1 MAAHNYAYGLRL
13 DSEGSATLISTWA
26 EMTRITPETSPSLRI
41 NPTVIANLH
50 GDTMADRAFYNN
62 YDFNMEIQLSYGT
75 PETTTKVYE
84 NRSEVLQ
91 RTTDHTQK
99 VWLER
104 DTTWQGV
111 VEIPF
116 RTLRGPRTT
125 DPDHR
130 LGFIC
135 RTVEPFWRDTS
146 VTHSAVNPVSGV
158 TNGGDAPIHD
168 AVIVLSGQNGVQR
181 LTNTT
186 NGEYVE
192 LDADTT
198 SNAITID
205 CGARTIKQSGADAD
219 DIANFTARDP
229 WWIEVVRGAN
239 TFSLTGGGSATLT
252 ARDKWL

>member
-1 MAAHNYAYGLRL
+1 MALHDYAYGLRL
-13 DSEGSATLISTWA
+13 DSAGSPTLISTWGTV
-26 EMTRITPETSPSLRI
+26 TRIIPETSPGLRI
-41 NPTVIANLH
+41 NPTVIANIH
-50 GDTMADRAFYNN
+50 GDSTPDRAFYNN
-62 YDFNMEIQLSYGT
+62 YEFPLEIQLDYGV
-75 PETTTKVYE
+75 PSTTTKIYE

-91 RTTDHTQK
+91 RMTHHTEK

-104 DTTWQGV
+104 DTTFQGV

-116 RTLRGPRTT
+116 RVIRGPRTS

-130 LGFIC
+130 LAFIC
-135 RTVEPFWRDTS
+135 RTVSPFWRDAA

-192 LDADTT
+192 VDADTT

-205 CGARTIKQSGADAD
+205 CAARTIKQSGADAD
-219 DIANFTARDP
+219 DVANFTAGDP
-229 WWIEVVRGAN
+229 WFMELVRGAN
-239 TFSLTGGGSATLT
+239 TFSLSGGGAATLT

>member
-1 MAAHNYAYGLRL
+1 MGAHVYAYGLRL
-13 DSEGSATLISTWA
+13 DSEGSATLMSTWA
-26 EMTRITPETSPSLRI
+26 EMVRITPETSPNLRI
-41 NPTVIANLH
+41 SPTVIANLH
-50 GDTMADRAFYNN
+50 GDIMAERAFYNN

-91 RTTDHTQK
+91 RMTDHTQR
-99 VWLER
+99 VWIER
-104 DTTWQGV
+104 DTTYQGV
-111 VEIPF
+111 VEIPI

-135 RTVEPFWRDTS
+135 RTVEPFWRDAS

-168 AVIVLSGQNGVQR
+168 AVVEFSGHNGVQR

-186 NGEYVE
+186 TGEYIEVDTDTSVE
-192 LDADTT
+192 ICVVD
-198 SNAITID
+198 I
-205 CGARTIKQSGADAD
+205 GARTIKKVGLDVD
-219 DIANFTARDP
+219 DQVSFESADP
-229 WWIEVVRGAN
+229 WWMEVVRGAN
-239 TFSLTGGGSATLT
+239 SFTLSGGGSATLT